1 MPSAKRQL
9 PSYNAAQT
17 GRVCMGRAIGFIS
30 IIIVAAIGFWI
41 YTKQGSSAS
50 PGGNAAASP
59 RATID
64 LVGVKNDLNAIAQA
78 ERRHYAS
85 DGKYVSLDDLRS
97 NGDISMQGSGRPLH
111 LLGRDQRH
119 RLPRD
124 RHPDRRRRRG
134 AAQHQR
140 GRNDADEAGMSY
152 L

>member
-85 DGKYVSLDDLRS
+85 DG
-97 NGDISMQGSGRPLH
+97 ISMQGSGRGPYTYSVETSDTGFRVIATLT
-111 LLGRDQRH
+111 
-119 RLPRD
+119 
-124 RHPDRRRRRG
+124 G
-134 AAQHQR
+134 AAEGVPR
-140 GRNDADEAGMSY
+140 SISVDETMQMKQE
-152 L
+152 

>member
-1 MPSAKRQL
+1 
-9 PSYNAAQT
+9 
-17 GRVCMGRAIGFIS
+17 MGRAIGFIS

-97 NGDISMQGSGRPLH
+97 NGDISMQGSGRGPYTYSVETSDTGFRVIATLT
-111 LLGRDQRH
+111 
-119 RLPRD
+119 
-124 RHPDRRRRRG
+124 G
-134 AAQHQR
+134 AAEGVPR
-140 GRNDADEAGMSY
+140 SISVDETMQMKQE
-152 L
+152 